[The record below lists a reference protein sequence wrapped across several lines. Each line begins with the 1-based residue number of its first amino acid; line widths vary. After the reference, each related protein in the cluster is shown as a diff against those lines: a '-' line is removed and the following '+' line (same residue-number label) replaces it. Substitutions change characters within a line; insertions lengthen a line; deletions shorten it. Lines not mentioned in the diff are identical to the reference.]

1 MDTEYTRVIPRDLFN
16 ESKLLKCIGQLVL
29 LIHDGN
35 RPNGLDF
42 THDDE
47 PFDIRLM
54 EDGHLRIAN
63 IKFKINGKFVLFK
76 TVYNRKSNYPLLCEH
91 NYCEYEVFDDAGK
104 YTEEF
109 ITFCNT
115 L

>member
-1 MDTEYTRVIPRDLFN
+1 METEYTRVVPRDLFN

-42 THDDE
+42 IHDDE
-47 PFDIRLM
+47 PFDIRLL
-54 EDGHLRIAN
+54 EDGHLIIKN
-63 IKFKINGKFVLFK
+63 IRFKIKNKYILFK
-76 TVYNRKSNYPLLCEH
+76 SLYNSKRPYPLLCEH
-91 NYCEYEVFDDAGK
+91 DYCEYEVFDDAGK
-104 YTEEF
+104 YTDEF
-109 ITFCNT
+109 ITFCNS